1 MDTFPQLEH
10 WFEHR
15 VSYGETDCMGYVY
28 YAEYFH
34 IFERGRSEFIR
45 SRGKSYTYVEEH
57 GIFLPVREARCRY
70 RMPARYDY
78 LLRVRTGIAELGRAS
93 VTFAYEV
100 RHDGDLLSTGMTQHA
115 CVNASGSPVAMPAWL
130 RNLIVNGACD

>member
-1 MDTFPQLEH
+1 
-10 WFEHR
+10 
-15 VSYGETDCMGYVY
+15 MGYVY

-34 IFERGRSEFIR
+34 IFERARTEFIR
-45 SRGKSYTYVEEH
+45 SRGISYAYVEER

-93 VTFAYEV
+93 ITFVYEV
-100 RHDGDLLSTGMTQHA
+100 HHEDNLLCTGMTQLA
-115 CVNASGSPVAMPAWL
+115 CVNASGSPVPMPAWL
-130 RNLIVNGACD
+130 RGLNGKNV